1 MTTFPARPRDPGAPG
16 VGGRYGAEDH
26 LPPKRL
32 SARYW
37 LDEATFGLQAAFQGE
52 AREEK
57 KIIRFPG
64 AAGEEGGGERRGLRL
79 GKQGGSD
86 GFS

>member
-1 MTTFPARPRDPGAPG
+1 M
-16 VGGRYGAEDH
+16 
-26 LPPKRL
+26 LPKRL

-79 GKQGGSD
+79 GNRRVGWI
-86 GFS
+86 FVIVTWW